1 MKPSKLI
8 TAIVVCLLLINSLQ
22 AQEEI
27 KLENSV
33 LWKIEHADLNEPS
46 YILGTLHLMCEKDFE
61 IPKKV
66 TQAFQIVDA
75 LVLEVNL
82 SNPEEVKIMQ
92 ESMNNTRKISEELS
106 KEQFDELD
114 TLVTKIMGVSLINFD
129 TYGLSIL
136 NVLMLKK
143 MLPCSQIKS
152 VDNEMMSLAI
162 KNNKPIYSLEKVKE
176 QMQIIDNAYP
186 TEFALKQIWLY
197 ESYKKDFSKAIVA
210 YKNEDITKAVALISK
225 KEYMDKKATH
235 IMQITRNK
243 DWVSKMPQM
252 MKERSNLFAVGAAH
266 LTKDYGVIH
275 LLRKKGYKVTPIF
288 N

>member
-114 TLVTKIMGVSLINFD
+114 TLVTKIMGASLINFD

-136 NVLMLKK
+136 NVLMLQK

>member
-1 MKPSKLI
+1 M
-8 TAIVVCLLLINSLQ
+8 
-22 AQEEI
+22 
-27 KLENSV
+27 
-33 LWKIEHADLNEPS
+33 
-46 YILGTLHLMCEKDFE
+46 GT
-61 IPKKV
+61 
-66 TQAFQIVDA
+66 
-75 LVLEVNL
+75 
-82 SNPEEVKIMQ
+82 
-92 ESMNNTRKISEELS
+92 
-106 KEQFDELD
+106 
-114 TLVTKIMGVSLINFD
+114 SLINFD

-136 NVLMLKK
+136 NVLMLQK

-152 VDNEMMSLAI
+152 VDSEMMALAI

-176 QMQIIDNAYP
+176 QMQIIDKAYP

-197 ESYKKDFSKAIVA
+197 ESYKKDFSEAIVA

-225 KEYMDKKATH
+225 KEYMDKKATR

-243 DWVSKMPQM
+243 DWVNKMPQM